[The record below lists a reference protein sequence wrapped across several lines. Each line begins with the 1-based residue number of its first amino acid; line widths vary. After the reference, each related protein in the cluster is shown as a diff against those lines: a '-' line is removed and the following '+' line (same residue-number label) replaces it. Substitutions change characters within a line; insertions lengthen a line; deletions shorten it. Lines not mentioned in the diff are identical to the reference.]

1 MVNAWDRMAD
11 EEERRIRRFK
21 DILLEP
27 VQKSLLI
34 QLAEI
39 VRSIPRN
46 KLQKF
51 IVIRADQGDII
62 SCPNHKQ
69 IEAYF
74 GDLEALDREG
84 LIALT
89 QDSGGFDVT
98 PSGFAYR
105 DYLKET
111 GQIEK
116 NSSEL
121 QNDRKNQKYKEPQDK
136 THEQEA
142 KSSKENWEVIEP
154 LNKGG
159 QGQVYRV
166 REKKEYLEIKESVTE
181 ALRNVVGGG
190 SYIDPHRKEA
200 YDTLCELLPKML
212 WIEHFALK
220 VLHET
225 KDARDPK
232 LAKERIKREIIV
244 MSKNLH
250 PNLIELV
257 DSNPDEGWFVS
268 KFYAGG
274 TLAKRIDTLKGNFL
288 AVLKAIR
295 PIVEGVASL
304 HKEGYIHRDIKP
316 ENIFI
321 GAKNELIL
329 GDFGL
334 VYFDDP
340 ENTRISETYQNV
352 GSRDWMP
359 AWAMGKRIDEVKP
372 AFDVSCLGKV
382 LWAMTSG
389 QPILRLW
396 YFKEEEFNIEK
407 MFPESRAIQFANQ
420 LFEKCIVEKEK
431 DCLPDAGALL
441 QEIDKAI
448 GLIESGADRINLTVK
463 RKCKVCGIGEYNLV
477 ADENQPG
484 ILHNFGFN
492 LVNNA
497 MKVFACTNCGN
508 VQLFS
513 YSREAPPPPA
523 WRKPKSGT
531 QT

>member
-1 MVNAWDRMAD
+1 MNYSDKWKVV
-11 EEERRIRRFK
+11 
-21 DILLEP
+21 EP
-27 VQKSLLI
+27 
-34 QLAEI
+34 
-39 VRSIPRN
+39 
-46 KLQKF
+46 
-51 IVIRADQGDII
+51 
-62 SCPNHKQ
+62 
-69 IEAYF
+69 
-74 GDLEALDREG
+74 LDR
-84 LIALT
+84 
-89 QDSGGFDVT
+89 
-98 PSGFAYR
+98 
-105 DYLKET
+105 
-111 GQIEK
+111 
-116 NSSEL
+116 
-121 QNDRKNQKYKEPQDK
+121 
-136 THEQEA
+136 
-142 KSSKENWEVIEP
+142 
-154 LNKGG
+154 GG

-166 REKKEYLEIKESVTE
+166 RKKKEYLEIKESVTK

-220 VLHET
+220 ELHKTE
-225 KDARDPK
+225 DARDPK
-232 LAKERIKREIIV
+232 LAKERIKREIIA

-250 PNLIELV
+250 TNLIELV

-268 KFYAGG
+268 RFYSGG
-274 TLAKRIDTLKGNFL
+274 TLAKRIDILRGNFL
-288 AVLKAIR
+288 AVLKATR

-304 HKEGYIHRDIKP
+304 HKQGYVHRDIKP

-340 ENTRISETYQNV
+340 EHTRISETYQNV
-352 GSRDWMP
+352 GSIDWMP
-359 AWAMGKRIDEVKP
+359 GWAMGMKIEEIKP
-372 AFDVSCLGKV
+372 TFDVFCLGKV

-389 QPILRLW
+389 RTKLRLW
-396 YFKEEEFNIEK
+396 YFKEDEFNIEK
-407 MFPESRAIQFANQ
+407 MFPESRAIQFANK
-420 LFEKCIVEKEK
+420 LFEKCIVEREK
-431 DCLPDAGALL
+431 DCLPNADILL
-441 QEIDKAI
+441 EEIDKTVAAI
-448 GLIESGADRINLTVK
+448 ECGADQIDLMVK
-463 RKCKVCGIGEYNLV
+463 RKCKVCGIGEYNQV

-484 ILHNFGFN
+484 ILHNFGFT

-523 WRKPKSGT
+523 WRKPKSRT